1 MVERTGKVESEE
13 RCKAVAIY
21 ADVRILSKEK
31 GERRER
37 RVGANP
43 RERMHNAEGGRRGQN
58 EEGTDKRVIRKCHA

>member
-1 MVERTGKVESEE
+1 MVKRTGKVESEE

-43 RERMHNAEGGRRGQN
+43 RERMHNEEGGRRG
-58 EEGTDKRVIRKCHA
+58 